1 MGASALDEAVSNVN
15 EKVSQGV
22 AYRYRDGVKRTFPF
36 VSNEEASLALVD
48 DELTDDGT
56 LNLLTNDGT
65 GDSNVIWYAVAA
77 AVVVITACGVIVIGL
92 RRKRKLMEVLQMA
105 HVEDNADAELEV
117 ETTQIEEP
125 ATILVSEDV

>member
-77 AVVVITACGVIVIGL
+77 GVIVIGL
-92 RRKRKLMEVLQMA
+92 RRRERKLMEELQMA
-105 HVEDNADAELEV
+105 HVEDNADTELEV